1 MNILGIGVVFAQGF
15 GVAALE
21 RALLAGWQK
30 PGAVEV
36 PHHAGVTRPAYQVN
50 LDAAPDKTLLKLN
63 RRADKLSKM
72 AVLAAADALADS
84 GIDNIAQKKIGIIL
98 ATAFGPHVT
107 TFAFLDDILDYGDT
121 GVSPTTFS
129 NSVHNAATSY
139 IATSLKIKGPTLTV
153 TQFRFSFQTA
163 LQLAEVWLAQ
173 GRCDYVLVG
182 AVDQY
187 GEVLD
192 YVSDHKLTTAPDGK
206 IRPFTFKP
214 TCQVPGEGAAF
225 FLMSRAEAGN
235 TYCAVNNVFIN
246 DDPECGKTVD
256 LNIIDADGMLPDES
270 AYRASLA
277 PEIPVAG
284 YAPLFGSMMIG
295 SAFNLAAAALMLQRQ
310 TRFAAPVQDNPHGI
324 RLLTE
329 SGAARIGTIRCIGA
343 NCFEEKAVIYL
354 SRDVACYVSTNSPEV
369 LP

>member
-1 MNILGIGVVFAQGF
+1 MNILGIGVLFAQGF

-21 RALLAGWQK
+21 SALRTGWQK

-36 PHHAGVTRPAYQVN
+36 PHHAGVTRPVYQVN
-50 LDAAPDKTLLKLN
+50 LDAAPDKTLLKQN

-72 AVLAAADALADS
+72 AVLAAADALANS
-84 GIDNIAQKKIGIIL
+84 GIDNIAQEKIGIIL

-107 TFAFLDDILDYGDT
+107 TFAFLDDILDYGDA

-182 AVDQY
+182 GVDQY
-187 GEVLD
+187 GEVLG

-206 IRPFTFKP
+206 IKPFTFKP
-214 TCQVPGEGAAF
+214 TCHVPGEGAAF
-225 FLMSRAEAGN
+225 FLMGREDAGN
-235 TYCAVNNVFIN
+235 VYCAVNSVFIN
-246 DDPECGKTVD
+246 DDPDCGKDVD

-270 AYRASLA
+270 AYCSLLA
-277 PEIPVAG
+277 PEIPVSG

-329 SGAARIGTIRCIGA
+329 SGEARIDTIRCIGA
-343 NCFEEKAVIYL
+343 NCFGEKAVIYL
-354 SRDVACYVSTNSPEV
+354 SRLNAP
-369 LP
+369 